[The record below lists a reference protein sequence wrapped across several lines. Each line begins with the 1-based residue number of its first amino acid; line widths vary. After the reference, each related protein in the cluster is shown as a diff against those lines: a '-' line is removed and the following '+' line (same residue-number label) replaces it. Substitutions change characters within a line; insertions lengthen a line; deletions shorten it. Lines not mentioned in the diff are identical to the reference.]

1 MSAEI
6 DWSKAPEW
14 AGAVV
19 QGDGGTGS
27 LYWVMQY
34 GGKSPRQRLE
44 KSEPDTDFIA
54 DMFNGSAWVLVENR
68 PSTAW
73 TGQGLPPVGVACEYM
88 RGDVPHISQDWEKV
102 VPLAFGSKLA
112 FLRYAATGNEFTE
125 KVYRCDFRPIRT
137 QAQIASEERREAISE
152 MVELTRGAHH
162 WREAFTM
169 LHDAGYRKQPTK
181 QDGE

>member
-1 MSAEI
+1 MSTEI
-6 DWSKAPEW
+6 YWSKAPEW
-14 AGAVV
+14 ATVRLRNKSCNKYFAWAESYKE
-19 QGDGGTGS
+19 GS
-27 LYWVMQY
+27 RFTRDDLDREFRSLMVDSWDLIGV
-34 GGKSPRQRLE
+34 RH
-44 KSEPDTDFIA
+44 A
-54 DMFNGSAWVLVENR
+54 AWN
-68 PSTAW
+68 
-73 TGQGLPPVGVACEYM
+73 GQGLPPVGVACEYM
-88 RGDVPHISQDWEKV
+88 RGGLPHISQDWEKV
-102 VPLAFGSKLA
+102 IPLAFGSKLA